1 MLGNYD
7 TKQFSKSAVVV
18 KLVVKLAVVVQW
30 SAFSPSTPTFRV
42 RNPLTPT
49 VYSLKFVF
57 EKNEIKETG

>member
-18 KLVVKLAVVVQW
+18 KLAVVVKW
-30 SAFSPSTPTFRV
+30 SAFSPSTPTVRV